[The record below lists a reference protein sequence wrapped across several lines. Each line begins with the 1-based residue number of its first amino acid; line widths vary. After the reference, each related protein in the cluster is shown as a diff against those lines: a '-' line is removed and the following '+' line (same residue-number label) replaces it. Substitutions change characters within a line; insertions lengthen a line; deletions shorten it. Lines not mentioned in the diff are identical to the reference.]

1 MIRHV
6 LTLIGPDR
14 TGIIST
20 LAEGVRAMDGNWLA
34 CRMARLAGQFAG
46 VVEFDLPEAAEAKL
60 GVVVA
65 RLRDDGLAV
74 TVQRGQSAASTT
86 GSRWRIDLLGND
98 RQGIVREV
106 SRAVASAGGNI
117 EELESRVSSSPMSG
131 TPMFDLQ
138 GTVRLPE
145 HADPAVLQNA
155 LEAISADL
163 SVDIRLT
170 AD

>member
-20 LAEGVRAMDGNWLA
+20 LADGVRAMDGNWLA
-34 CRMARLAGQFAG
+34 SRMARLAGQFAG
-46 VVEFDLPEAAEAKL
+46 VVEFDLPKASETKL
-60 GVVVA
+60 GMLLA

-74 TVQRGQSAASTT
+74 TVQRGQSAATT
-86 GSRWRIDLLGND
+86 AGSRWRIDLLGND
-98 RQGIVREV
+98 RQGIVREI
-106 SRAVASAGGNI
+106 SRAVASIGGNI
-117 EELESRVSSSPMSG
+117 EELESRVNSSPMTG
-131 TPMFDLQ
+131 TPLFELQ

-145 HADPAVLQNA
+145 AVDPAVLQRA
-155 LEAISADL
+155 LEAIGTDF